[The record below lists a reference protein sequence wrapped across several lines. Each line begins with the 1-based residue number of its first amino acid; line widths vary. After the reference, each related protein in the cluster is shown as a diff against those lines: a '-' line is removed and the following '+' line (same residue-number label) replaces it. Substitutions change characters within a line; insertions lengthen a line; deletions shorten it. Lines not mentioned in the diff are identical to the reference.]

1 MYFIYF
7 QNQWTGVYKEIW
19 DELLSYLFLKT
30 IAGIIYM
37 PTGNIL
43 LLKFSFLITFEKK
56 PCALKLHFT
65 SKPCR
70 LIFLLKLVQISFIK
84 LKCTCTETIVEV
96 RLYGESNWTL
106 STVGNIVLM
115 LSLSIMKVLENFFLQ
130 ESSSQACMCKVPDVS
145 PISSDPQ
152 PSRAH
157 AT

>member
-43 LLKFSFLITFEKK
+43 LLKFSFLITFEKT
-56 PCALKLHFT
+56 CALRLHFT

-70 LIFLLKLVQISFIK
+70 LIFLLKFVQISFIK

>member
-1 MYFIYF
+1 MYFTYY
-7 QNQWTGVYKEIW
+7 QNEWTGVYKEVW
-19 DELLSYLFLKT
+19 GELLSYLFLKT

-43 LLKFSFLITFEKK
+43 LSKFSFLITFEKK

-106 STVGNIVLM
+106 STVGKIVLM